1 MAERRNTNS
10 TEIDKMKS
18 TSKALIVAL
27 ILASFFLGFLT
38 NKVATLEKNTSPSA
52 LGATTQQPAA
62 PAPGI
67 TNDNIKTWAKEL
79 GLNSGNFSNCFDQEK
94 YKDVIA
100 KDQADGATASVNG
113 TPAFFINGILVVGAQ
128 PFDAFKTIIDQELAG
143 TSPASSVKTSVDIGH
158 LPALGDKNA
167 KVTIIDFSDFE
178 CPFCRRFFE
187 ETFSKIK
194 KDYIDTGKAVF
205 YYRHFPLAFHP
216 LAQPFAQASECANEQ
231 GKFWEMHDK
240 IFQEQGV

>member
-1 MAERRNTNS
+1 MASEA
-10 TEIDKMKS
+10 DKLKS
-18 TSKALIVAL
+18 TNKTLIVAL
-27 ILASFFLGFLT
+27 IVASFFLGFLI
-38 NKVATLEKNTSPSA
+38 NKVATLEKNGSSNPA
-52 LGATTQQPAA
+52 PQAA
-62 PAPGI
+62 PAAANPQPQTI
-67 TNDNIKTWAKEL
+67 TNDNIKQWAKDL
-79 GLNSGNFSNCFDQEK
+79 DLNTKQFDRCFDSAK

-100 KDQADGATASVNG
+100 KDQADGAAASVNG

-158 LPALGDKNA
+158 LPALGDKNS